1 MNFDKFTQKSVECL
15 QNAQNLAVQNG
26 NQEITSLHLLYCLV
40 NDADGLIY
48 QVLSD
53 IKVNTSALLDNLN
66 TAIQNLPKVS
76 PAGEAYLS
84 SEANNI
90 LLFAQDVAKQMGDEY
105 VSVEHIMLAIFEK
118 AGKQTQD
125 ILSKNNITKND
136 FVKELVNVRGN
147 TKVTTDSPEDTY
159 NALKKYGTNLVEL
172 AKNHKLDP
180 VIGRDNEIRDTIMIL
195 SRKTKNNP
203 VLIGEAG
210 VGKTA
215 IVEGLAERIVS
226 GDVPTNL
233 KNHTIFSLD
242 MGALMAGA
250 KYRGEFEERLKAVL
264 NEVKKSEGKIILFID
279 II

>member
-233 KNHTIFSLD
+233 KNYTIFSLD

-264 NEVKKSEGKIILFID
+264 NEVKKSEGKIIY
-279 II
+279 

>member
-26 NQEITSLHLLYCLV
+26 NQEITSLHLLYCLE

-105 VSVEHIMLAIFEK
+105 VSVEHIML
-118 AGKQTQD
+118 
-125 ILSKNNITKND
+125 L
-136 FVKELVNVRGN
+136 
-147 TKVTTDSPEDTY
+147 
-159 NALKKYGTNLVEL
+159 
-172 AKNHKLDP
+172 
-180 VIGRDNEIRDTIMIL
+180 
-195 SRKTKNNP
+195 
-203 VLIGEAG
+203 
-210 VGKTA
+210 
-215 IVEGLAERIVS
+215 
-226 GDVPTNL
+226 
-233 KNHTIFSLD
+233 
-242 MGALMAGA
+242 
-250 KYRGEFEERLKAVL
+250 
-264 NEVKKSEGKIILFID
+264 
-279 II
+279 